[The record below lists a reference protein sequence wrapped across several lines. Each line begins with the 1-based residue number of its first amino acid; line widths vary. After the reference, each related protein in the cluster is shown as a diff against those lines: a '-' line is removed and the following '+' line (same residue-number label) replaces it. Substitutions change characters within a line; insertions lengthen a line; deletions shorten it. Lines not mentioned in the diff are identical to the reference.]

1 MGRRKLSRAAAPLS
15 VLLCFGAV
23 SLAQPGSSWEYLG
36 DSHVDG
42 SQDHDYIKVTAAKG
56 EFKAIRLSVEN
67 AAIEFDRVVVH
78 FGDGNAVPISIR
90 SKIRPGAETRPI
102 DLPGR
107 QRIIDSVEVW
117 YRRGNPANSEKPHLL
132 LYGRS

>member
-1 MGRRKLSRAAAPLS
+1 MGSGKLSRAAVPLS

-36 DSHVDG
+36 DAHVDG
-42 SQDHDYIKVTAAKG
+42 SQDHDQIKVTGAKG
-56 EFKAIRLSVEN
+56 EFKAIRLSVAN
-67 AAIEFDRVVVH
+67 VTIEFDRVVVH
-78 FGDGNAVPISIR
+78 FSDGNAVPIGIH

-107 QRIIDSVEVW
+107 QRIIESVEVW
-117 YRRGNPANSEKPHLL
+117 YKRGTPANSVKPHVL